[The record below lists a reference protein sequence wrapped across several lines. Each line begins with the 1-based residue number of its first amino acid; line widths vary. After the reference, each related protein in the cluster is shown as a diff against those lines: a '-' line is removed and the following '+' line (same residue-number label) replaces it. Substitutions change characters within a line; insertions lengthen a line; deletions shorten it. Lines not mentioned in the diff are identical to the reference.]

1 MRKFIT
7 ACSILFLITNCVNNN
22 LGNRFIDSANGEWG
36 LRVFVVG
43 NFSGNLAGEIPV
55 DGEGFGIGCSGSATA
70 LANCYCTNVATVFT
84 SSKKKYYAWLSDSS
98 TDAICNVQGLT
109 GKNCEVQNYSN
120 VPLISLS
127 SPTQTVFPVISDNLQ
142 ELISANFKA
151 PLSTINDPSWTGSNN
166 QGIGQSDNCQNW
178 TSNSVAV
185 NGVYGQPDIQASWS
199 QIANGDCATNR
210 KLICFEG
217 PLN

>member
-120 VPLISLS
+120 VPLISLT

-142 ELISANFKA
+142 ELISANFRA

-178 TSNSVAV
+178 TSNNVAV